1 VTRLRQLRLIAGG
14 VAAVAVGAVA
24 GPVAGSSTA
33 KIPTDGG
40 ARRAPARLLVY
51 AQEWS
56 LWPSRPSLPAG
67 RVIVQL
73 WNRGQD
79 AHDLRIRLLHHGA
92 MVGRTQGAAV
102 TQSGRLSQ
110 ATWSLRPGS
119 YELYCSMPGHMKRGM
134 RTRITIR

>member
-1 VTRLRQLRLIAGG
+1 VVSVSAAVAIGG
-14 VAAVAVGAVA
+14 VAGPGA
-24 GPVAGSSTA
+24 GPSAAKVAS
-33 KIPTDGG
+33 DGG
-40 ARRAPARLLVY
+40 AARAPARLLVY

-67 RVIVQL
+67 HVIVQL

-79 AHDLRIRLLHHGA
+79 AHDLRIRRLRHGV

-110 ATWSLRPGS
+110 SRWSLGPGT
-119 YELYCSMPGHMKRGM
+119 YQLYCSMPGHMKRGM